1 MVRILA
7 MLVALVAAIGGSYGA
22 YAAVRAVGPDDRTD
36 DFGYGDAATT
46 SPGGG
51 DLYESKNF
59 ALVIAA
65 LKRELG
71 PEGRIAYMT
80 LERSEASAT
89 ARVGDREVRV
99 EVDASGRSQATAG
112 DTAARPAALLPVAKL
127 DAGAIDTIVRG
138 SQRQSRSLVERLT
151 LQGNTREW
159 SIDMD
164 GGEPDSFTAN
174 LDGGGLRL
182 PGEPN
187 PDPIGASPDSL
198 LQTENLADVVA
209 AARKEAPEGARL
221 TDFDIRPDRVS
232 FRLDAGGRELD
243 LDYGYDAQLTSRDVR
258 AKTGAPTGSVSW
270 EAVDPEAP
278 ARMIRSA
285 SRLLKVKDLG
295 DVQYVLLNT
304 PSTPDEKPGLSMYF
318 TEGHDPSYVIA
329 DLHGRKLTWPGRT

>member
-1 MVRILA
+1 MLRLLA
-7 MLVALVAAIGGSYGA
+7 MLVAAIAAFGGSYGA
-22 YAAVRAVGPDDRTD
+22 YAAVQAVGPDDRTN

-71 PEGRIAYMT
+71 PDGRIAYMT

-99 EVDASGRSQATAG
+99 EVDASGRSQSSVGET
-112 DTAARPAALLPVAKL
+112 ARPAALLPVSRL
-127 DAGAIDTIVRG
+127 EAGAIDKIVRG

-159 SIDMD
+159 SVDMD
-164 GGEPDSFTAN
+164 GGEPDSYTAN

-187 PDPIGASPDSL
+187 PEPIGASPDSL
-198 LQTENLADVVA
+198 LQTENLAKVIA
-209 AARKEAPEGARL
+209 AARKEAPADARVK
-221 TDFDIRPDRVS
+221 DFDIRPDRVS
-232 FRLDAGGRELD
+232 FTLDAGGRELE
-243 LDYGYDAQLTSRDVR
+243 LDYGYDAQLTSRDLR
-258 AKTGAPTGSVSW
+258 AKSGAPTASVSW

-285 SRLLKVKDLG
+285 SKLLRVKDLG
-295 DVQYVLLNT
+295 DVQYVLISL
-304 PSTPDEKPGLSMYF
+304 PSTPGEGKPSLSMYF
-318 TEGHDPSYVIA
+318 TEGHDPGYVLA

>member
-1 MVRILA
+1 MVRLVA
-7 MLVALVAAIGGSYGA
+7 MLVALVAAAGGSYGA
-22 YAAVRAVGPDDRTD
+22 YAAVRAVGPDDRTN

-59 ALVIAA
+59 ARVIAA

-71 PEGRIAYMT
+71 PDGRLAYMT

-99 EVDASGRSQATAG
+99 EVDASGRSRSTVG
-112 DTAARPAALLPVAKL
+112 DTPRPAALLPVSRL
-127 DAGAIDTIVRG
+127 DAGAIDKIVRG
-138 SQRQSRSLVERLT
+138 SQRQSRSLVERMT

-198 LQTENLADVVA
+198 LQTENFAKVVA
-209 AARKEAPEGARL
+209 AARKEAPADARL
-221 TDFDIRPDRVS
+221 TDFDLRPDRAS
-232 FRLDAGGRELD
+232 FTLDSGGRELE
-243 LDYGYDAQLTSRDVR
+243 LDYGYDAQLTGRDVR

-278 ARMIRSA
+278 GRMIRSA

-295 DVQYVLLNT
+295 DVQYVLISL
-304 PSTPDEKPGLSMYF
+304 PSSPGERPSLSMYF
-318 TEGHDPSYVIA
+318 TEGHDPSYVLA